1 MNGCKASASQDLV
14 DVVHILIP
22 ECPAYDKCR
31 SGSGEADCSVCAEL
45 SEKEWKKHVRKVL
58 KRGEKRAAN

>member
-1 MNGCKASASQDLV
+1 MP
-14 DVVHILIP
+14 ILIP

-31 SGSGEADCSVCAEL
+31 SGSDKADCSVCAEL
-45 SEKEWKKHVRKVL
+45 SEKEWKKHVQKVL